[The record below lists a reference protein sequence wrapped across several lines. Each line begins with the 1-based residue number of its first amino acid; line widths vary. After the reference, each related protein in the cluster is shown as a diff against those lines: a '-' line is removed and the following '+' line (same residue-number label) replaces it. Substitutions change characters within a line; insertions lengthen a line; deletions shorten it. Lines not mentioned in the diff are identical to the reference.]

1 MKILKKVMLIVI
13 VFALCITAAPIQTQA
28 ASSKNKKAHKAY
40 LKQIK
45 KDKKKYR
52 SGKEKLKYAYKDL
65 NGDGIDE
72 LITEPEYGYCS
83 QIIYTY
89 KGGKVKKLVEVGQG
103 EFMKYY
109 KKNKVLYYYGGHGG
123 SEYDE
128 YYKLQNNKYK
138 CVAHKDV
145 EFDWNMETEEEIY
158 TTSYYVK
165 GKKVDKKVYTSY
177 IKKLTKGDKAKS
189 FRKIKR
195 KKY

>member
-1 MKILKKVMLIVI
+1 MKKLRKIMFMVI
-13 VFALCITAAPIQTQA
+13 VFVLCITAVPVEAQA

-40 LKQIK
+40 QKQLK

-72 LITEPEYGYCS
+72 LITEPDFGYCS

-89 KGGKVKKLVEVGQG
+89 KGGKVKKLIEVGQG
-103 EFMKYY
+103 EFTQYY
-109 KKNKVLYYYGGHGG
+109 KKNRVLHYYGSHM
-123 SEYDE
+123 SNSHDE
-128 YYKLQNNKYK
+128 YYKFQNNKYK

>member
-1 MKILKKVMLIVI
+1 MRKLKKLMLMVI
-13 VFALCITAAPIQTQA
+13 VFALCITAVPLQTEA
-28 ASSKNKKAHKAY
+28 ASSKNRKAHKAY
-40 LKQIK
+40 KRQLK

-52 SGKEKLKYAYKDL
+52 SGKEKIKYAYKDL

-103 EFMKYY
+103 EFMKYWR
-109 KKNKVLYYYGGHGG
+109 KNKVLYYYGGHGD

-128 YYKLQNNKYK
+128 YYKLQNNKYRRIAYK
-138 CVAHKDV
+138 AVV
-145 EFDWNMETEEEIY
+145 FDYNMETDEEIY

-165 GKKVDKKVYTSY
+165 GKKVDKRTYTSY
-177 IKKLTKGDKAKS
+177 IKKLTKGEKAKS

>member
-1 MKILKKVMLIVI
+1 MFMVI
-13 VFALCITAAPIQTQA
+13 VFALCITAVPIQAQA
-28 ASSKNKKAHKAY
+28 ANAKNRKAHKAY

-52 SGKEKLKYAYKDL
+52 NGGKIKYAYKDL

-72 LITEPEYGYCS
+72 LITEPDFGACM

-89 KGGKVKKLVEVGQG
+89 RRGKVRKLVEVGQG
-103 EFMKYY
+103 EFTKYY
-109 KKNKVLYYYGGHGG
+109 KKNKVLFYYGGHGDW
-123 SEYDE
+123 EWDE
-128 YYKLQNNKYK
+128 YYKFQNNKYK
-138 CVAHKDV
+138 RVAYKEV
-145 EFDWNMETEEEIY
+145 AFDYNMETEEEIY

-165 GKKVDKKVYTSY
+165 GKKVDKRVYTSY